1 MSRDGG
7 IARRYKRNKQM
18 IPFAKRLLKEM
29 SIPCCLNNDPSVS
42 LAADSSLYAREPRG
56 AGCLVFRAGN
66 RPASA
71 ATPSVGSADSSL
83 GEGAQGRFDIMS
95 TITGNSR

>member
-56 AGCLVFRAGN
+56 LGASCFGLEVSGPCRNSF
-66 RPASA
+66 PA
-71 ATPSVGSADSSL
+71 L
-83 GEGAQGRFDIMS
+83 RFCALPTNMGD
-95 TITGNSR
+95 